1 MANKETEI
9 KIRVDVEVKQDIKA
23 LAKLLGISMTDLL
36 VWSTLYPE
44 RVEAFKK
51 NTNKN

>member
-1 MANKETEI
+1 MAKDTDI
-9 KIRVDVEVKQDIKA
+9 KIRVSYETKQDIKS
-23 LAKLLGISMTDLL
+23 LAKLLGMSMTDLL

-51 NTNKN
+51 NKSK

>member
-1 MANKETEI
+1 MAKVTEI
-9 KIRVDVEVKQDIKA
+9 KIRVSEETKQDVKA

-36 VWSTLYPE
+36 IWSTLYPE

-51 NTNKN
+51 NIN